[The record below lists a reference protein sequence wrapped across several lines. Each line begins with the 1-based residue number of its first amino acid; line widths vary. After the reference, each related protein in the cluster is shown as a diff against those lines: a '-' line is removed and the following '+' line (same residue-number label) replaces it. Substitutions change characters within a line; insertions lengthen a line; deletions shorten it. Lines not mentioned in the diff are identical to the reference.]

1 MPRRK
6 VDAIALPAQHISV
19 LAKILVCGALS
30 ASLSACT
37 GSRSDS
43 PDLGVGFRPVQLHW
57 SDADDDETDADL
69 PGKDE
74 CVIRVTNA
82 VMTAPEVHASKVADL
97 EYSATCVPDRDR
109 AGWFIFEGKCL
120 NTAARGAPECRWTA
134 ECGPRKVVVNFHNE
148 L

>member
-6 VDAIALPAQHISV
+6 VAVIALRVPHISV
-19 LAKILVCGALS
+19 PAKILVCGALV
-30 ASLSACT
+30 ASFSACS
-37 GSRSDS
+37 GNRSDS

-57 SDADDDETDADL
+57 SAAEGVDPDAEM

-74 CVIRVTNA
+74 CVIRVTAA
-82 VMTAPEVHASKVADL
+82 VMAAPEVHASKVAEL
-97 EYSATCVPDRDR
+97 EYSATFAPDRER
-109 AGWFIFEGKCL
+109 AEWFVFKGNCL
-120 NTAARGAPECRWTA
+120 NTAAKGALECHWTA

>member
-6 VDAIALPAQHISV
+6 VDAIALPALHISV
-19 LAKILVCGALS
+19 LAKILVCGTLVV
-30 ASLSACT
+30 SLSACT

-43 PDLGVGFRPVQLHW
+43 PDLGVGFKPVQLHW
-57 SDADDDETDADL
+57 SAVDGDDSGKSL

-74 CVIRVTNA
+74 CVIRVTGA
-82 VMTAPEVHASKVADL
+82 VMAAPEVHASKIAEL
-97 EYSATCVPDRDR
+97 EYSATCVPNRDK

-120 NTAARGAPECRWTA
+120 NRAAVGTPECHWTA
-134 ECGPRKVVVNFHNE
+134 ECGPGKVVVNFHNE

>member
-6 VDAIALPAQHISV
+6 VDAIALPAPHISV
-19 LAKILVCGALS
+19 LAKILACGALV
-30 ASLSACT
+30 APFFACS
-37 GSRSDS
+37 GNRSDS

-57 SDADDDETDADL
+57 SAAEGVDPDAEM

-82 VMTAPEVHASKVADL
+82 VMAAPEVQASKVAEL
-97 EYSATCVPDRDR
+97 EYSATFAPDRKR
-109 AGWFIFEGKCL
+109 SGWFLFEGKCL
-120 NTAARGAPECRWTA
+120 NKAARGAPECRWTA